1 MTPAGQL
8 FTLNYPVTAMRFRL
22 VFDGSLPADNDRKS
36 TVLPKQNI
44 RRKIHAQL
52 IELFRTHPALKPEA
66 LIQDEIHFI
75 GDPGLKMDTA
85 EKMIIGNFTFSPL
98 VREKLFTTCHLDIL
112 LLRRAKPGSIVFP
125 GGDVDNRIKVL
136 LDALRVPDQPSQLPV
151 NDVPREN
158 KNPFFVSCR
167 MTLSLLVLVFV
178 RIGFLHQGKTMKERM
193 IFD

>member
-1 MTPAGQL
+1 
-8 FTLNYPVTAMRFRL
+8 MRFRL
-22 VFDGSLPADNDRKS
+22 VFDGPLPADNDRKS

-193 IFD
+193 IFDRSYM